1 MARGLPTKTTY
12 VSTDEHMPLVMRQC
26 LYGLP
31 MCTNLQIICRA
42 VSCLLQALSCC
53 DLSSRFL
60 NLRLLMEVVSSR
72 CLQCLQISFQTLCS
86 ICMLVHMVAFLA
98 TSQGRPSPSRSPS
111 IPCSRLLSR
120 HSPQPQHS
128 ADPVIDPTRA
138 GRAPSGPIGASL
150 ESRRLIQQQPGRPGT
165 SLLPSLQGV
174 RPYHL

>member
-12 VSTDEHMPLVMRQC
+12 VSTDEHMPLVMPQC

-98 TSQGRPSPSRSPS
+98 ASQGRPSPSRSPS

-120 HSPQPQHS
+120 HSHS
-128 ADPVIDPTRA
+128 LSTAPTLSLTPPGPGELPLGPLAQASSLAAHPAATWPPRYLTPPIFA
-138 GRAPSGPIGASL
+138 GR
-150 ESRRLIQQQPGRPGT
+150 
-165 SLLPSLQGV
+165 
-174 RPYHL
+174 